1 MDRAADDE
9 RRLIE
14 QVLAAPDDDAPRLV
28 YADWLVLRGDPRGE
42 FIQLQCRL
50 AAEPDDANRR
60 AMRVAENKL
69 LAAHEAAW
77 LAPLRAALPTPRQFE
92 QYKFE
97 HVRGFVEH
105 AKLTLSCV
113 PHIPALVAR
122 APGLRTLEL
131 VPGIVEG
138 ARKLA
143 QPSVASVFIGDAFE
157 RLIGL
162 ELDLTGGGNAVAH
175 EVASAEA
182 LRNLTRLAIKASA
195 WGEMAEFFAAPPD
208 ELVLDD
214 DGAVALAGSSHL
226 RGVTR
231 LRLESNRLTL
241 AGVHAIAHGAW
252 RLESL
257 DLGHNQL
264 EVDGIT
270 DALAGPAL
278 AGLRELSIRGTWIA
292 PAEATRL
299 AASPTLAKL
308 EQLDLEGCSLG
319 VQGVTSFCDAFA
331 LPALRRLRVER
342 NALCDAGARA
352 IAECAALSQLR
363 ELEAG
368 HNRIGQKGGTAIAR
382 SPHLAGLER
391 LTLNEPRWKPEMT
404 TVFAESPTLAGAKIY
419 LKGKLVARGKAKPKR
434 AKPR

>member
-1 MDRAADDE
+1 MDHAADDE

-69 LAAHEAAW
+69 LAAHETRW
-77 LAPLRAALPTPRQFE
+77 LAPLRDALPAPLRFE

-97 HVRGFVEH
+97 HVRGFVER
-105 AKLTLSCV
+105 AKLTLSCL
-113 PHIPALVAR
+113 PHVLALVAR
-122 APGLRTLEL
+122 APGLRTLAL
-131 VPGIVEG
+131 VPGLGLEVI
-138 ARKLA
+138 ASKIA
-143 QPSVASVFIGDAFE
+143 QPSVARAFIGDAFE

-175 EVASAEA
+175 EVAAALA
-182 LRNLTRLAIKASA
+182 LRNLTRLAIQASA
-195 WGEMAEFFAAPPD
+195 WGEMAEVFAAPPD

-214 DGAVALAGSSHL
+214 DGSIALAASPHL

-241 AGVHAIAHGAW
+241 AGVRAIAHGAW

-257 DLGHNQL
+257 ELGNNQL
-264 EVDGIT
+264 EVDGIAA
-270 DALAGPAL
+270 ALDGPAL
-278 AGLRELSIRGTWIA
+278 TGLRELSIRGTWIA
-292 PAEATRL
+292 PAEAARL
-299 AASPTLAKL
+299 AASPTLGKL
-308 EQLDLEGCSLG
+308 EELDLEGCSLG
-319 VQGVTSFCDAFA
+319 VHGVTSFCDAFA

-342 NALCDAGARA
+342 NALCDAGAHA
-352 IAECAALSQLR
+352 IAECAAFSRLR

-368 HNRIGQKGGTAIAR
+368 HN
-382 SPHLAGLER
+382 
-391 LTLNEPRWKPEMT
+391 
-404 TVFAESPTLAGAKIY
+404 
-419 LKGKLVARGKAKPKR
+419 
-434 AKPR
+434 